1 MNVGVLI
8 DRFGDIFL
16 VLVVV
21 LKDHTNCSFGVILFL
36 WKIMIDISKIL
47 LGTLFPIFIIYV
59 LILFFKKWFS
69 GLLKGGLGGIEPA
82 VPEGVYFRKEF
93 ILTPAEKKFYDVLVE
108 AVGHEVAV
116 FGQCRVADLI
126 HVDSKKHFGAFNKIK
141 SKHVD
146 FVLMEKSDGALLCA
160 IELDDKSH
168 RRKDRFKRDEF
179 LDDIF
184 KQVGLPLFRFKVK
197 SGYTKQDILKGM
209 GISS

>member
-1 MNVGVLI
+1 
-8 DRFGDIFL
+8 
-16 VLVVV
+16 
-21 LKDHTNCSFGVILFL
+21 
-36 WKIMIDISKIL
+36 MIDISKIL
-47 LGTLFPIFIIYV
+47 YGTLFPMIFFIFFIYV
-59 LILFFKKWFS
+59 LLLFSKKGFSWF
-69 GLLKGGLGGIEPA
+69 LKGGLGGIEPA

-93 ILTPAEKKFYDVLVE
+93 ILTPAEKKFYDVLVD
-108 AVGHEVAV
+108 AVGDDVAV

-168 RRKDRFKRDEF
+168 RRKDRIKRDEF

-184 KQVGLPLFRFKVK
+184 KQVGLPLFRFKVR
-197 SGYTKQDILKGM
+197 SGYTKQDIMNGL
-209 GISS
+209 GIGVSGLE